1 MAIGPKIPLG
11 DGVEWLVDWIEANL
25 GFVLDAIT
33 DILGFL
39 LDMVQGALT
48 GLPDWAMIIVI
59 ALVAFVISRKFIL
72 SVLSIFAL
80 LLLSNMGLWSLAMET
95 LSLVLVAALV
105 CLIVGIPVGI
115 TCSRSETFN
124 RVVTVILDFMQ
135 TMPAFVYL
143 IPAVIFFG
151 LGNVPGLVATVI
163 FAMPPAIRLTNLGIR
178 QVPDE
183 LNEVADSFG
192 STYWQKLTK
201 VQIPVAMPTIMA
213 GINQVIML
221 SLSMAVIAAMI
232 GARGLGYLVLV
243 GIQRVDIALGFE
255 AGLGI
260 VIIAIILDRITQST
274 QTE

>member
-115 TCSRSETFN
+115 TCSRNETFN

-163 FAMPPAIRLTNLGIR
+163 FAMPPSIRLTNLGIR